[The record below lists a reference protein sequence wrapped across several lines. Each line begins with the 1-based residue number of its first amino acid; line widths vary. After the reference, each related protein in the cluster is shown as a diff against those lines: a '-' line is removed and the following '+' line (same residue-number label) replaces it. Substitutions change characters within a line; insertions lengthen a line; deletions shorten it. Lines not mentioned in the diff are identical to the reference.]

1 MRPHLKVLFI
11 NSGVILSLASHSVW
25 PDWAIFWILG
35 NLLKP
40 LATINLPQ
48 LNDLNMVVAWS
59 NHERCPGRVVDA
71 VNLGMVLEKDWTKNK
86 QEDVQEPWSSGY
98 RSRLM
103 KWRLWGRIS
112 APYTVWTFFKL
123 ICCKKC
129 IDVCLKMNE
138 NKQKRGREWPT
149 FFKKSRRSI
158 FSWKEELKAGKRF
171 FLDQNII
178 INVEGWT
185 RFIYYV

>member
-1 MRPHLKVLFI
+1 MQKTFAVFVPDL
-11 NSGVILSLASHSVW
+11 NSVSMSLVSCQAKCCVAL
-25 PDWAIFWILG
+25 PFAGIDLG
-35 NLLKP
+35 
-40 LATINLPQ
+40 THFEQ
-48 LNDLNMVVAWS
+48 VLNDLNMVVAWS

-103 KWRLWGRIS
+103 KWRLWGRIP